1 MPLNPPQTWG
11 FSTKKDLLKRSFFG
25 PLDLEHLAWLSPP
38 NLDVPRAEAWGVEE
52 ISATMHLLVNCF
64 RDIDPHY
71 EYTKKELNVC
81 YEDDEGEDRVDLV
94 GVEEQYN
101 TAIENGEVIGEY
113 V

>member
-1 MPLNPPQTWG
+1 M
-11 FSTKKDLLKRSFFG
+11 
-25 PLDLEHLAWLSPP
+25 
-38 NLDVPRAEAWGVEE
+38 
-52 ISATMHLLVNCF
+52 LVDCF

-81 YEDDEGEDRVDLV
+81 YDYEDDEGEDRVDL
-94 GVEEQYN
+94 VEEQYN